1 MRLLILGKDSILNT
15 FLDIVS
21 VGEGMSSML
30 DTQFPLLACL
40 VSPG

>member
-1 MRLLILGKDSILNT
+1 MRLLILGKHSVLNN
-15 FLDIVS
+15 FLDIIS
-21 VGEGMSSML
+21 VGEGMSSVL